1 MSKPDVNLL
10 YNLTKNQYN
19 NDGKVKSHN
28 KERGLQLKVKRKQM
42 VMLVLIAI
50 FAVLLVTTVITGKPS
65 DAEEYTSMA
74 YATVLSLLPPVIA
87 IGLALFTKEVYTSLL
102 AGILTGALLYA
113 NGNLE
118 TMLNT
123 IFFNEEGG
131 MIYKL
136 ADSWNVGILV
146 FLVMLGI
153 LVSLLNKAGGSAA
166 FGKWAS
172 KHIKTRIGA
181 QISVMVLGVLIFV
194 DDYFN
199 CLTVGSVM
207 RPVTDRHK
215 VSRAKLS
222 YIIDATAAPVCIIA
236 PISSWAAAV
245 TSSVPADSGI
255 NGFAVF
261 IQTIPYNLYA
271 ILTLVML
278 VAITLLRVDFGPM
291 KKHEMNAIAGDL
303 FTTPGRPYEGNEEEV
318 IKENSHVL
326 DLILPVVVLIAS
338 CIIALIYTGGF
349 VDGVSFVDAFAGSD
363 ASVGLVL
370 GGAVTLAFTFVYYM
384 MRDVLTFQEFTECI
398 PEGFKSMIAPI
409 MILTLAWTLS
419 GMTNLLG
426 AKVFVADLVEHSAR
440 GMQGFLPMIIF
451 LVAAFLAFAT
461 GTSWGTFSILIP
473 IVIGVFPSGQMMAI
487 SIASCLA
494 GAVCGDHCSP
504 ISDTTIMA
512 SAGGHCEHVNHVAT
526 QIPYVALVAAVCMVG
541 YFLIGV
547 LQAVGLPQLSLL
559 ALPVCAV
566 LLVAI
571 LFVIRA
577 KNGGKEEI

>member
-1 MSKPDVNLL
+1 M
-10 YNLTKNQYN
+10 
-19 NDGKVKSHN
+19 
-28 KERGLQLKVKRKQM
+28 KRKQIG
-42 VMLVLIAI
+42 MLI
-50 FAVLLVTTVITGKPS
+50 FLAVIVILLFVTANTSGVITDPENYQCS
-65 DAEEYTSMA
+65 V
-74 YATVLSLLPPVIA
+74 YATVFALLPPVIA
-87 IGLALFTKEVYTSLL
+87 IGLALITKEVYTSLL
-102 AGILTGALLYA
+102 AGIITGGLLYS
-113 NGNLE
+113 NFNLE
-118 TMLNT
+118 LMINT
-123 IFFNEEGG
+123 IFFQEDGG
-131 MIYKL
+131 MVYKL
-136 ADSWNVGILV
+136 ADAWNVGILV

-153 LVSLLNKAGGSAA
+153 LVSMLNKAGGSAA

-181 QISVMVLGVLIFV
+181 QISVMILGVLIFV

-245 TSSVPADSGI
+245 TSSVPEDSGI

-261 IQTIPYNLYA
+261 LQTIPYNLYA
-271 ILTLVML
+271 ILTLVMVLL
-278 VAITLLRVDFGPM
+278 VTVLRVDFGPM

-318 IKENSHVL
+318 INEKAHVL
-326 DLILPVVVLIAS
+326 DLILPVAVLIAS
-338 CIIALIYTGGF
+338 CIVTMVYTGGF
-349 VDGVSFVDAFAGSD
+349 FEGASFVDAFAASD

-370 GGAVTLAFTFVYYM
+370 GGAVTLVFTFIYYM
-384 MRDVLTFQEFTECI
+384 MRDVLSFEEFAKCI
-398 PEGFKSMIAPI
+398 PEGFQSMIAPI
-409 MILTLAWTLS
+409 LILTMAWTLS

-426 AKVFVADLVEHSAR
+426 AKYFVADLVANSASA
-440 GMQGFLPMIIF
+440 MQGFLPMIIF

-473 IVIGVFPSGQMMAI
+473 IVIGVFPEGQMMVI

-512 SAGGHCEHVNHVAT
+512 SAGGHCEHVNHVVT
-526 QIPYVALVAAVCMVG
+526 QLPYVLVVGSVCMVG
-541 YFLIGV
+541 YLLIGIFK
-547 LQAVGLPQLSLL
+547 AVGLDAIVWLT
-559 ALPVCAV
+559 LPICIV
-566 LLVAI
+566 LLCVV
-571 LFVIRA
+571 LFVIRT

>member
-1 MSKPDVNLL
+1 M
-10 YNLTKNQYN
+10 
-19 NDGKVKSHN
+19 
-28 KERGLQLKVKRKQM
+28 KRKQIG
-42 VMLVLIAI
+42 MLI
-50 FAVLLVTTVITGKPS
+50 FLAVIVILLFVTANTSGVITDPKNYQCGV
-65 DAEEYTSMA
+65 
-74 YATVLSLLPPVIA
+74 YATVFALLPPVIA
-87 IGLALFTKEVYTSLL
+87 IGLALITKEVYTSLL
-102 AGILTGALLYA
+102 AGIITGGLLYS
-113 NGNLE
+113 NFNLE
-118 TMLNT
+118 LMINT
-123 IFFNEEGG
+123 IFFQEDGG
-131 MIYKL
+131 MVYKL
-136 ADSWNVGILV
+136 ADAWNVGILV

-153 LVSLLNKAGGSAA
+153 LVSMLNKAGGSAA

-181 QISVMVLGVLIFV
+181 QISVMILGVLIFV

-245 TSSVPADSGI
+245 TSSVPEDSGI

-261 IQTIPYNLYA
+261 LQTIPYNLYA
-271 ILTLVML
+271 ILTLVMVLL
-278 VAITLLRVDFGPM
+278 VTVLRVDFGPM

-318 IKENSHVL
+318 INEKAHVL
-326 DLILPVVVLIAS
+326 DLILPVAVLIAS
-338 CIIALIYTGGF
+338 CIVAMVYTGGF
-349 VDGVSFVDAFAGSD
+349 FEGASFVDAFAASD

-370 GGAVTLAFTFVYYM
+370 GGAVTLVFTFIYYM
-384 MRDVLTFQEFTECI
+384 MRDVLSFEEFAKCI
-398 PEGFKSMIAPI
+398 PEGFQSMIAPI
-409 MILTLAWTLS
+409 LILTMAWTLS

-426 AKVFVADLVEHSAR
+426 AKYFVADLVANSASA
-440 GMQGFLPMIIF
+440 MQGFLPMIIF

-473 IVIGVFPSGQMMAI
+473 IVIGVFPEGQMMVI

-512 SAGGHCEHVNHVAT
+512 SAGGHCEHVNHVVT
-526 QIPYVALVAAVCMVG
+526 QLPYVLVVGSVCMVG
-541 YFLIGV
+541 YLLIGIFKV
-547 LQAVGLPQLSLL
+547 VGLDAIVWLT
-559 ALPVCAV
+559 LPICIV
-566 LLVAI
+566 LLCVV
-571 LFVIRA
+571 LFVIRT

>member
-1 MSKPDVNLL
+1 M
-10 YNLTKNQYN
+10 
-19 NDGKVKSHN
+19 
-28 KERGLQLKVKRKQM
+28 KRKQIG
-42 VMLVLIAI
+42 MLI
-50 FAVLLVTTVITGKPS
+50 FLAVIVILLFVTANTSGVITDPGN
-65 DAEEYTSMA
+65 YQCGV
-74 YATVLSLLPPVIA
+74 YATVFALLPPVIA
-87 IGLALFTKEVYTSLL
+87 IGLALITKEVYTSLL
-102 AGILTGALLYA
+102 AGIITGGLLYS
-113 NGNLE
+113 NFNLE
-118 TMLNT
+118 LMINT
-123 IFFNEEGG
+123 IFFQEDGG
-131 MIYKL
+131 MVYKL
-136 ADSWNVGILV
+136 ADAWNVGILV

-153 LVSLLNKAGGSAA
+153 LVSMLNKAGGSAA

-172 KHIKTRIGA
+172 KHIQTRIGA
-181 QISVMVLGVLIFV
+181 QISVMILGVLIFV

-245 TSSVPADSGI
+245 TSSVPEDSGI

-261 IQTIPYNLYA
+261 LQTIPYNLYA
-271 ILTLVML
+271 ILTLVMVLL
-278 VAITLLRVDFGPM
+278 VTVLRVDFGPM

-318 IKENSHVL
+318 INEKAHVL
-326 DLILPVVVLIAS
+326 DLILPVAVLIAS
-338 CIIALIYTGGF
+338 CIVTMVYTGGF
-349 VDGVSFVDAFAGSD
+349 FEGASFVDAFAASD

-370 GGAVTLAFTFVYYM
+370 GGAVTLVFTFIYYM
-384 MRDVLTFQEFTECI
+384 MRDVLSFEEFAKCI
-398 PEGFKSMIAPI
+398 PEGFQSMIAPI
-409 MILTLAWTLS
+409 LILTMAWTLS

-426 AKVFVADLVEHSAR
+426 AKYFVADLVANSASA
-440 GMQGFLPMIIF
+440 MQGFLPMIIF

-473 IVIGVFPSGQMMAI
+473 IVIGVFPEGQMMVI

-512 SAGGHCEHVNHVAT
+512 SAGGHCEHVNHVVT
-526 QIPYVALVAAVCMVG
+526 QLPYVLVVGSVCMVG
-541 YFLIGV
+541 YLLIGIFK
-547 LQAVGLPQLSLL
+547 AVGLDAIVWLT
-559 ALPVCAV
+559 LPICIV
-566 LLVAI
+566 LLCVV
-571 LFVIRA
+571 LFVIRT

>member
-1 MSKPDVNLL
+1 M
-10 YNLTKNQYN
+10 
-19 NDGKVKSHN
+19 
-28 KERGLQLKVKRKQM
+28 KRKQIG
-42 VMLVLIAI
+42 MLI
-50 FAVLLVTTVITGKPS
+50 FLAVIVILLFVTANTSGVITDPGN
-65 DAEEYTSMA
+65 YQCGV
-74 YATVLSLLPPVIA
+74 YATVFALLPPVIA
-87 IGLALFTKEVYTSLL
+87 IGLALITKEVYTSLL
-102 AGILTGALLYA
+102 AGIITGGLLYS
-113 NGNLE
+113 NFNLE
-118 TMLNT
+118 LMINT
-123 IFFNEEGG
+123 IFFQEDGG
-131 MIYKL
+131 MVYKL
-136 ADSWNVGILV
+136 ADAWNVGILV

-153 LVSLLNKAGGSAA
+153 LVSMLNKAGGSAA

-181 QISVMVLGVLIFV
+181 QISVMILGVLIFV

-245 TSSVPADSGI
+245 TSSVPEDSGI

-261 IQTIPYNLYA
+261 LQTIPYNLYA
-271 ILTLVML
+271 ILTLVMVLL
-278 VAITLLRVDFGPM
+278 VTVLRVDFGPM

-318 IKENSHVL
+318 INEKAHVL
-326 DLILPVVVLIAS
+326 DLILPVAVLIAS
-338 CIIALIYTGGF
+338 CIVAMVYTGGF
-349 VDGVSFVDAFAGSD
+349 FEGASFVDAFAASD

-370 GGAVTLAFTFVYYM
+370 GGAVTLVFTFIYYM
-384 MRDVLTFQEFTECI
+384 MRDVLSFEEFAKCI
-398 PEGFKSMIAPI
+398 PEGFQSMIAPI
-409 MILTLAWTLS
+409 LILTMAWTLS

-426 AKVFVADLVEHSAR
+426 AKYFVADLVANSASA
-440 GMQGFLPMIIF
+440 MQGFLPMIIF

-473 IVIGVFPSGQMMAI
+473 IVIGVFPEGQMMVI

-512 SAGGHCEHVNHVAT
+512 SAGGHCEHVNHVVT
-526 QIPYVALVAAVCMVG
+526 QLPYVFVVGSVCMVG
-541 YFLIGV
+541 YLLIGIFK
-547 LQAVGLPQLSLL
+547 AVGLDAIVWLT
-559 ALPVCAV
+559 LPICIV
-566 LLVAI
+566 LLCVV
-571 LFVIRA
+571 LFVIRT

>member
-1 MSKPDVNLL
+1 M
-10 YNLTKNQYN
+10 
-19 NDGKVKSHN
+19 
-28 KERGLQLKVKRKQM
+28 KRKQIG
-42 VMLVLIAI
+42 MLI
-50 FAVLLVTTVITGKPS
+50 FLAVIVILLFVTANTSGVITDPENYQCGV
-65 DAEEYTSMA
+65 
-74 YATVLSLLPPVIA
+74 YATVFALLPPVIA
-87 IGLALFTKEVYTSLL
+87 IGLALITKEVYTSLL
-102 AGILTGALLYA
+102 AGIITGGLLYS
-113 NGNLE
+113 NFNLE
-118 TMLNT
+118 LMINT
-123 IFFNEEGG
+123 IFFQEDGG
-131 MIYKL
+131 MVYKL
-136 ADSWNVGILV
+136 ADAWNVGILV

-153 LVSLLNKAGGSAA
+153 LVSMLNKAGGSAA

-181 QISVMVLGVLIFV
+181 QISVMILGVLIFV

-245 TSSVPADSGI
+245 TSSVPEDSGI
-255 NGFAVF
+255 SGFQLF
-261 IQTIPYNLYA
+261 LRTIPYNLYA
-271 ILTLVML
+271 ILTLVMVLL
-278 VAITLLRVDFGPM
+278 VTVLRVDFGPM

-318 IKENSHVL
+318 INEKAHVL
-326 DLILPVVVLIAS
+326 DLILPVAVLIAS
-338 CIIALIYTGGF
+338 CIVAMVYTGGF
-349 VDGVSFVDAFAGSD
+349 FEGASFVDAFAASD

-370 GGAVTLAFTFVYYM
+370 GGAVTLVFTFIYYM
-384 MRDVLTFQEFTECI
+384 MRDVLSFEEFAKCI
-398 PEGFKSMIAPI
+398 PEGFQSMIAPI
-409 MILTLAWTLS
+409 LILTMAWTLS

-426 AKVFVADLVEHSAR
+426 AKYFVADLVANSASA
-440 GMQGFLPMIIF
+440 MQGFLPMIIF

-473 IVIGVFPSGQMMAI
+473 IVIGVFPEGQMMVI

-512 SAGGHCEHVNHVAT
+512 SAGGHCEHVNHVVT
-526 QIPYVALVAAVCMVG
+526 QLPYVLVVGSVCMVG
-541 YFLIGV
+541 YLLIGIFK
-547 LQAVGLPQLSLL
+547 AVGLDAIVWLT
-559 ALPVCAV
+559 LPICIV
-566 LLVAI
+566 LLCVV
-571 LFVIRA
+571 LFVIRT

>member
-1 MSKPDVNLL
+1 MN
-10 YNLTKNQYN
+10 
-19 NDGKVKSHN
+19 
-28 KERGLQLKVKRKQM
+28 RKR
-42 VMLVLIAI
+42 VGMLI
-50 FAVLLVTTVITGKPS
+50 FIGILAVLCVVTAMTPGTITDP
-65 DAEEYTSMA
+65 ENYTCSS
-74 YATVLSLLPPVIA
+74 YATIVALLPPVIA
-87 IGLALFTKEVYTSLL
+87 IGLALITKEVYTSLL
-102 AGILTGALLYA
+102 AGIITGGLLYS
-113 NGNLE
+113 NFNLE
-118 TMLNT
+118 LMINT
-123 IFFNEEGG
+123 VFFQEDGG
-131 MIYKL
+131 MVSKL
-136 ADSWNVGILV
+136 ANSWNVGILV

-153 LVSLLNKAGGSAA
+153 LVSMLNKAGGSAA

-181 QISVMVLGVLIFV
+181 QISVMILGVLIFV

-245 TSSVPADSGI
+245 TSSVPEDAKI

-261 IQTIPYNLYA
+261 LQTIPYNLYA
-271 ILTLVML
+271 ILTLVMVVL
-278 VAITLLRVDFGPM
+278 VTLLRVDFGPM

-318 IKENSHVL
+318 VNEKAHVL
-326 DLILPVVVLIAS
+326 DLVLPVIVLITS
-338 CIIALIYTGGF
+338 CIIAMIYTGGF
-349 VDGVSFVDAFAGSD
+349 FQGTSFVEAFAGSD

-370 GGAVTLAFTFVYYM
+370 GGAVTLVFTFVYYM
-384 MRDVLTFQEFTECI
+384 MRDVLSFEEFAKCI
-398 PEGFKSMIAPI
+398 PEGFQSMIAPI
-409 MILTLAWTLS
+409 LILTMAWTLS

-426 AKVFVADLVEHSAR
+426 AKYFVADLVAHSAEA
-440 GMQGFLPMIIF
+440 MQGFLPMIIF

-473 IVIGVFPSGQMMAI
+473 IVMGVFPEGQMMVI
-487 SIASCLA
+487 SIAACLA

-512 SAGGHCEHVNHVAT
+512 SAGGHCEHVNHVVT
-526 QIPYVALVAAVCMVG
+526 QLPYVMVVAGVCLFG
-541 YFLIGV
+541 YMLIGIFMV
-547 LQAVGLPQLSLL
+547 AGLRAFTWLV
-559 ALPVCAV
+559 LPVCIV
-566 LLVAI
+566 ILVGLL
-571 LFVIRA
+571 FGIRS
-577 KNGGKEEI
+577 KTGGKEAI

>member
-1 MSKPDVNLL
+1 M
-10 YNLTKNQYN
+10 
-19 NDGKVKSHN
+19 
-28 KERGLQLKVKRKQM
+28 KRKQIG
-42 VMLVLIAI
+42 MLI
-50 FAVLLVTTVITGKPS
+50 FLAVIVILLFVTSNTSGVITDPENYQCGV
-65 DAEEYTSMA
+65 
-74 YATVLSLLPPVIA
+74 YATVFALLPPVIA
-87 IGLALFTKEVYTSLL
+87 IGLALITKEVYTSLL
-102 AGILTGALLYA
+102 AGIITGGLLYS
-113 NGNLE
+113 NFNLE
-118 TMLNT
+118 LMINT
-123 IFFNEEGG
+123 IFFQEDGG
-131 MIYKL
+131 MVYKL
-136 ADSWNVGILV
+136 ADAWNVGILV

-153 LVSLLNKAGGSAA
+153 LVSMLNKAGGSAA

-181 QISVMVLGVLIFV
+181 QISVMILGVLIFV

-245 TSSVPADSGI
+245 TSSVPEDSGI

-261 IQTIPYNLYA
+261 LQTIPYNLYA
-271 ILTLVML
+271 ILTLVMVLL
-278 VAITLLRVDFGPM
+278 VTVLRVDFGPM

-318 IKENSHVL
+318 INEKAHVL
-326 DLILPVVVLIAS
+326 DLILPVAVLIAS
-338 CIIALIYTGGF
+338 CIVTMVYTGGF
-349 VDGVSFVDAFAGSD
+349 FEGASFVDAFAASD

-370 GGAVTLAFTFVYYM
+370 GGAVTLVFTFIYYM
-384 MRDVLTFQEFTECI
+384 MRDVLSFEEFAKCI
-398 PEGFKSMIAPI
+398 PEGFQSMIAPI
-409 MILTLAWTLS
+409 LILTMAWTLS

-426 AKVFVADLVEHSAR
+426 AKYFVADLVANSASA
-440 GMQGFLPMIIF
+440 MQGFLPMIIF

-473 IVIGVFPSGQMMAI
+473 IVIGVFPDGQMMVI

-512 SAGGHCEHVNHVAT
+512 SAGGHCEHVNHVVT
-526 QIPYVALVAAVCMVG
+526 QLPYVLVVGSVCMVG
-541 YFLIGV
+541 YLLIGIFK
-547 LQAVGLPQLSLL
+547 AVGLDAIVWLT
-559 ALPVCAV
+559 LPICIV
-566 LLVAI
+566 LLCVV
-571 LFVIRA
+571 LFVIRT

>member
-1 MSKPDVNLL
+1 M
-10 YNLTKNQYN
+10 
-19 NDGKVKSHN
+19 
-28 KERGLQLKVKRKQM
+28 KRKQIG
-42 VMLVLIAI
+42 MLI
-50 FAVLLVTTVITGKPS
+50 FLAVIVILLFVTANTSGVITDPENYQCGV
-65 DAEEYTSMA
+65 
-74 YATVLSLLPPVIA
+74 YATVFALLPPVIA
-87 IGLALFTKEVYTSLL
+87 IGLALITKEVYTSLL
-102 AGILTGALLYA
+102 AGIITGGLLYS
-113 NGNLE
+113 NFNLE
-118 TMLNT
+118 LMINT
-123 IFFNEEGG
+123 IFFQEDGG
-131 MIYKL
+131 MVYKL
-136 ADSWNVGILV
+136 ADAWNVGILV

-153 LVSLLNKAGGSAA
+153 LVSMLNKAGGSAA

-181 QISVMVLGVLIFV
+181 QISVMILGVLIFV

-245 TSSVPADSGI
+245 TSSVPEDSGI

-261 IQTIPYNLYA
+261 LQTIPYNLYA
-271 ILTLVML
+271 ILTLVMVLL
-278 VAITLLRVDFGPM
+278 VTVLRVDFGPM

-318 IKENSHVL
+318 INEKAHVL
-326 DLILPVVVLIAS
+326 DLILPVAVLIAS
-338 CIIALIYTGGF
+338 CIVTMVYTGGF
-349 VDGVSFVDAFAGSD
+349 FEGASFVDAFAASD
-363 ASVGLVL
+363 ASVGLVV
-370 GGAVTLAFTFVYYM
+370 GGAVTLVFTFIYYM
-384 MRDVLTFQEFTECI
+384 MRDVLSFEEFAKCI
-398 PEGFKSMIAPI
+398 PEGFQSMIAPI
-409 MILTLAWTLS
+409 LILTMAWTLS

-426 AKVFVADLVEHSAR
+426 AKYFVADLVANSASA
-440 GMQGFLPMIIF
+440 MQGFLPMIIF

-473 IVIGVFPSGQMMAI
+473 IVIGVFPEGQMMVI

-512 SAGGHCEHVNHVAT
+512 SAGGHCEHVNHVVT
-526 QIPYVALVAAVCMVG
+526 QLPYVLVVGSVCMVG
-541 YFLIGV
+541 YLLIGIFK
-547 LQAVGLPQLSLL
+547 AVGLDAIVWLT
-559 ALPVCAV
+559 LPICIV
-566 LLVAI
+566 LLCVV
-571 LFVIRA
+571 LFVIRT

>member
-1 MSKPDVNLL
+1 MK
-10 YNLTKNQYN
+10 T
-19 NDGKVKSHN
+19 
-28 KERGLQLKVKRKQM
+28 KRKRIAM
-42 VMLVLIAI
+42 LAFIVMI
-50 FAVLLVTTVITGKPS
+50 AVLMIVTMQTPGTIADPENYQCQT
-65 DAEEYTSMA
+65 
-74 YATVLSLLPPVIA
+74 YATVFALLPPVIA
-87 IGLALFTKEVYTSLL
+87 IGLALITKEVYTSLL
-102 AGILTGALLYA
+102 AGIIAGGLLYS
-113 NGNLE
+113 NFNLE
-118 TMLNT
+118 LMLNT
-123 IFFNEEGG
+123 IFYQGEGG
-131 MIYKL
+131 MVMKL
-136 ADSWNVGILV
+136 SDSWNVGILV

-153 LVSLLNKAGGSAA
+153 LVSMLNKAGGSAA

-181 QISVMVLGVLIFV
+181 QISVMILGVLIFV

-245 TSSVPADSGI
+245 TSSVPEDSGI

-261 IQTIPYNLYA
+261 LQTIPYNLYA
-271 ILTLVML
+271 ILTLVMVFL
-278 VAITLLRVDFGPM
+278 VTVLRVDFGPM

-318 IKENSHVL
+318 INEKAHVL
-326 DLILPVVVLIAS
+326 DLILPVAVLIAS
-338 CIIALIYTGGF
+338 CIVAMVYTGGF
-349 VDGVSFVDAFAGSD
+349 FEGASFVDAFAASD

-370 GGAVTLAFTFVYYM
+370 GGAVTLVFTFIYYM
-384 MRDVLTFQEFTECI
+384 MRDVLSFEEFAKCI
-398 PEGFKSMIAPI
+398 PEGFQSMIAPI
-409 MILTLAWTLS
+409 LILTMAWTLS

-426 AKVFVADLVEHSAR
+426 AKYFVADLVANSASA
-440 GMQGFLPMIIF
+440 MQGFLPMIIF

-473 IVIGVFPSGQMMAI
+473 IVIGVFPEGQMMVI

-512 SAGGHCEHVNHVAT
+512 SAGGHCEHVNHVVT
-526 QIPYVALVAAVCMVG
+526 QLPYVLVVGSVCMVG
-541 YFLIGV
+541 YLLIGIFK
-547 LQAVGLPQLSLL
+547 AVGLDAIVWLT
-559 ALPVCAV
+559 LPICIV
-566 LLVAI
+566 LLCVV
-571 LFVIRA
+571 LFVIRT

>member
-1 MSKPDVNLL
+1 M
-10 YNLTKNQYN
+10 
-19 NDGKVKSHN
+19 
-28 KERGLQLKVKRKQM
+28 KRKQIG
-42 VMLVLIAI
+42 MLI
-50 FAVLLVTTVITGKPS
+50 FLAVIVILLFVTANTSGVITDPENYQCGV
-65 DAEEYTSMA
+65 
-74 YATVLSLLPPVIA
+74 YATVFALLPPVIA
-87 IGLALFTKEVYTSLL
+87 IGLALITKEVYTSLL
-102 AGILTGALLYA
+102 AGIITGGLLYS
-113 NGNLE
+113 NFNLE
-118 TMLNT
+118 LMINT
-123 IFFNEEGG
+123 IFFQEDGG
-131 MIYKL
+131 MVYKL
-136 ADSWNVGILV
+136 ADAWNVGILV

-153 LVSLLNKAGGSAA
+153 LVSMLNKAGGSAA

-181 QISVMVLGVLIFV
+181 QISVMILGVLIFV

-215 VSRAKLS
+215 VSRAKVS

-245 TSSVPADSGI
+245 TSSVPEDSGI

-261 IQTIPYNLYA
+261 LQTIPYNLYA
-271 ILTLVML
+271 ILTLVMVLL
-278 VAITLLRVDFGPM
+278 VTVLRVDFGPM

-318 IKENSHVL
+318 INEKAHVL
-326 DLILPVVVLIAS
+326 DLILPVAVLIAS
-338 CIIALIYTGGF
+338 CIVAMVYTGGF
-349 VDGVSFVDAFAGSD
+349 FEGASFVDAFAASD

-370 GGAVTLAFTFVYYM
+370 GGAVTLVFTFIYYM
-384 MRDVLTFQEFTECI
+384 MRDVLSFEEFAKCI
-398 PEGFKSMIAPI
+398 PEGFQSMIAPI
-409 MILTLAWTLS
+409 LILTMAWTLS

-426 AKVFVADLVEHSAR
+426 AKYFVADLVANSASA
-440 GMQGFLPMIIF
+440 MQGFLPMIIF

-473 IVIGVFPSGQMMAI
+473 IVIGVFPEGQMMVI

-512 SAGGHCEHVNHVAT
+512 SAGGHCEHVNHVVT
-526 QIPYVALVAAVCMVG
+526 QLPYVLVVGSVCMVG
-541 YFLIGV
+541 YLLIGIFK
-547 LQAVGLPQLSLL
+547 AVGLDAIVWLT
-559 ALPVCAV
+559 LPICIV
-566 LLVAI
+566 LLCVV
-571 LFVIRA
+571 LFVIRT

>member
-1 MSKPDVNLL
+1 M
-10 YNLTKNQYN
+10 
-19 NDGKVKSHN
+19 
-28 KERGLQLKVKRKQM
+28 LKIKKKQIG
-42 VMLVLIAI
+42 MLVFIAI
-50 FAVLLVTTVITGKPS
+50 IVGLMIVTARTPGDIADVENYQCST
-65 DAEEYTSMA
+65 
-74 YATVLSLLPPVIA
+74 YASILSLLPPVIA
-87 IGLALFTKEVYTSLL
+87 IGLALITKEVYTSLL
-102 AGILTGALLYA
+102 AGIITGGLLYS
-113 NGNLE
+113 NFNLE
-118 TMLNT
+118 LMVNT
-123 IFFNEEGG
+123 IFFQEEGG
-131 MIYKL
+131 MVFKL
-136 ADSWNVGILV
+136 ADSWNVGILI

-181 QISVMVLGVLIFV
+181 QISVMILGILIFV

-245 TSSVPADSGI
+245 TSSVPEDSGI

-261 IQTIPYNLYA
+261 LQTIPYNFYA
-271 ILTLVML
+271 LLTLVMIL
-278 VAITLLRVDFGPM
+278 MLTILRVDYGPM
-291 KKHEMNAIAGDL
+291 RKHEINAIAGDL
-303 FTTPGRPYEGNEEEV
+303 FTTPGRPYEDNEEEV
-318 IKENSHVL
+318 VKENAHVL
-326 DLILPVVVLIAS
+326 DLILPVAVLIAS
-338 CIIALIYTGGF
+338 CIMAMVYTGGF
-349 VDGVSFVDAFAGSD
+349 FDGVSFIDAFADSD

-370 GGAVTLAFTFVYYM
+370 GGAITLVFTFIYFM
-384 MRDVLTFQEFTECI
+384 MRDILSFKEFTECI
-398 PEGFKSMIAPI
+398 PEGFKAMIAPI
-409 MILTLAWTLS
+409 LILTMAWTLS

-426 AKVFVADLVEHSAR
+426 AKVYVADIVSGSATS
-440 GMQGFLPMIIF
+440 MQGFLPMIIF

-473 IVIGVFPSGQMMAI
+473 IVMGVFPSGQMMVI

-526 QIPYVALVAAVCMVG
+526 QLPYAITVAGVCLFG
-541 YFLIGV
+541 YMIIGI
-547 LQAVGLPQLSLL
+547 LQAVGLAAVSWL
-559 ALPVCAV
+559 ALPISIAV
-566 LLVAI
+566 LIIVLLI
-571 LFVIRA
+571 IRSRT
-577 KNGGKEEI
+577 GREDI

>member
-1 MSKPDVNLL
+1 M
-10 YNLTKNQYN
+10 
-19 NDGKVKSHN
+19 
-28 KERGLQLKVKRKQM
+28 KRKQIG
-42 VMLVLIAI
+42 MLI
-50 FAVLLVTTVITGKPS
+50 FLAVIVILLFVTANTSGVITDPENYQCGV
-65 DAEEYTSMA
+65 
-74 YATVLSLLPPVIA
+74 YATVFALLPPVIA
-87 IGLALFTKEVYTSLL
+87 IGLALITKEVYTSLL
-102 AGILTGALLYA
+102 AGIITGGLLYS
-113 NGNLE
+113 NFNLE
-118 TMLNT
+118 LMINT
-123 IFFNEEGG
+123 IFFQEDGG
-131 MIYKL
+131 MVYKL
-136 ADSWNVGILV
+136 ADAWNVGILV

-153 LVSLLNKAGGSAA
+153 LVSMLNKAGGSAA

-181 QISVMVLGVLIFV
+181 QISVMILGVLIFV

-245 TSSVPADSGI
+245 TSSVPEDSGI

-261 IQTIPYNLYA
+261 LQTIPYNLYA
-271 ILTLVML
+271 ILTLVMVLL
-278 VAITLLRVDFGPM
+278 VTLLRVDFGPM

-318 IKENSHVL
+318 INEKAHVL
-326 DLILPVVVLIAS
+326 DLILPVAVLIAS
-338 CIIALIYTGGF
+338 CIVAMVYTGGF
-349 VDGVSFVDAFAGSD
+349 FEGASFVDAFAASD

-370 GGAVTLAFTFVYYM
+370 GGAVTLVFTFIYYM
-384 MRDVLTFQEFTECI
+384 MRDVLSFEEFAKCI
-398 PEGFKSMIAPI
+398 PEGFQSMIAPI
-409 MILTLAWTLS
+409 LILTMAWTLS

-426 AKVFVADLVEHSAR
+426 AKYFVADLVANSASA
-440 GMQGFLPMIIF
+440 MQGFLPMIIF

-473 IVIGVFPSGQMMAI
+473 IVIGVFPEGQMMVI

-512 SAGGHCEHVNHVAT
+512 SAGGHCEHVNHVVT
-526 QIPYVALVAAVCMVG
+526 QLPYVLVVGSVCMVG
-541 YFLIGV
+541 YLLIGIFKV
-547 LQAVGLPQLSLL
+547 VGLDAIVWLT
-559 ALPVCAV
+559 LPICIV
-566 LLVAI
+566 LLCVV
-571 LFVIRA
+571 LFVIRT

>member
-1 MSKPDVNLL
+1 M
-10 YNLTKNQYN
+10 
-19 NDGKVKSHN
+19 
-28 KERGLQLKVKRKQM
+28 KRKQIG
-42 VMLVLIAI
+42 MLI
-50 FAVLLVTTVITGKPS
+50 FLAVIVILLFVTANTSGVITDPENYQCGV
-65 DAEEYTSMA
+65 
-74 YATVLSLLPPVIA
+74 YATVFALLPPVIA
-87 IGLALFTKEVYTSLL
+87 IGLALITKEVYTSLL
-102 AGILTGALLYA
+102 AGIITGGLLYS
-113 NGNLE
+113 NFNLE
-118 TMLNT
+118 LMINT
-123 IFFNEEGG
+123 IFFQEDGG
-131 MIYKL
+131 MVYKL
-136 ADSWNVGILV
+136 ADAWNVGILV

-153 LVSLLNKAGGSAA
+153 LVSMLNKAGGSAA

-181 QISVMVLGVLIFV
+181 QISVMILGVLIFV

-245 TSSVPADSGI
+245 TSSVPEDSGI

-261 IQTIPYNLYA
+261 LQMIPYNLYA
-271 ILTLVML
+271 ILTLVMVLL
-278 VAITLLRVDFGPM
+278 VTVLRVDFGPM

-318 IKENSHVL
+318 INEKAHVL
-326 DLILPVVVLIAS
+326 DLILPVAVLIAS
-338 CIIALIYTGGF
+338 CIVAMVYTGGF
-349 VDGVSFVDAFAGSD
+349 FEGASFVDAFAASD

-370 GGAVTLAFTFVYYM
+370 GGAVTLVFTFIYYM
-384 MRDVLTFQEFTECI
+384 MRDVLSFEEFAKCI
-398 PEGFKSMIAPI
+398 PEGFQSMIAPI
-409 MILTLAWTLS
+409 LILTMAWTLS

-426 AKVFVADLVEHSAR
+426 AKYFVADLVANSASA
-440 GMQGFLPMIIF
+440 MQGFLPMIIF

-473 IVIGVFPSGQMMAI
+473 IVIGVFPEGQMMVI

-512 SAGGHCEHVNHVAT
+512 SAGGHCEHVNHVVT
-526 QIPYVALVAAVCMVG
+526 QLPYVLVVGSVCMVG
-541 YFLIGV
+541 YLLIGIFK
-547 LQAVGLPQLSLL
+547 AVGLDAIVWLT
-559 ALPVCAV
+559 LPICIV
-566 LLVAI
+566 LLCVV
-571 LFVIRA
+571 LFVIRT

>member
-1 MSKPDVNLL
+1 M
-10 YNLTKNQYN
+10 
-19 NDGKVKSHN
+19 
-28 KERGLQLKVKRKQM
+28 KRKQIG
-42 VMLVLIAI
+42 MLI
-50 FAVLLVTTVITGKPS
+50 FLAVIVILLFVTANTSGVITDPENYQCGV
-65 DAEEYTSMA
+65 
-74 YATVLSLLPPVIA
+74 YATVFALLPPVIA
-87 IGLALFTKEVYTSLL
+87 IGLALITKEVYTSLL
-102 AGILTGALLYA
+102 AGIITGGLLYS
-113 NGNLE
+113 NFNLE
-118 TMLNT
+118 LMINT
-123 IFFNEEGG
+123 IFFQEDGG
-131 MIYKL
+131 MVYKL
-136 ADSWNVGILV
+136 ADAWNVGILV

-153 LVSLLNKAGGSAA
+153 LVSMLNKAGGSAA

-181 QISVMVLGVLIFV
+181 QISVMILGVLIFV

-245 TSSVPADSGI
+245 TSSVPEDSGI

-261 IQTIPYNLYA
+261 LQTIPYNLYA
-271 ILTLVML
+271 ILTLVMVLL
-278 VAITLLRVDFGPM
+278 VTVLRVDFGPM

-318 IKENSHVL
+318 INEKAHVL
-326 DLILPVVVLIAS
+326 DLILPVAVLIAS
-338 CIIALIYTGGF
+338 CIVAMVYTGGF
-349 VDGVSFVDAFAGSD
+349 FEGASFVDAFAASD

-370 GGAVTLAFTFVYYM
+370 GGAVTLVFTFIYYM
-384 MRDVLTFQEFTECI
+384 MRDVLSFEEFAKCI
-398 PEGFKSMIAPI
+398 PEGFQSMIAPI
-409 MILTLAWTLS
+409 LILTMAWTLS

-426 AKVFVADLVEHSAR
+426 AKYFVADLVANSASA
-440 GMQGFLPMIIF
+440 MQGFLPMIIF

-473 IVIGVFPSGQMMAI
+473 IVIGVFPEGQMMVI

-512 SAGGHCEHVNHVAT
+512 SAGGHCEHVNHVVT
-526 QIPYVALVAAVCMVG
+526 QLPYVFVVGSVCMVG
-541 YFLIGV
+541 YLLIGIFK
-547 LQAVGLPQLSLL
+547 AVGLDAIVWLT
-559 ALPVCAV
+559 LPICIV
-566 LLVAI
+566 LLCVV
-571 LFVIRA
+571 LFVIRT

>member
-1 MSKPDVNLL
+1 M
-10 YNLTKNQYN
+10 
-19 NDGKVKSHN
+19 
-28 KERGLQLKVKRKQM
+28 KRKQIG
-42 VMLVLIAI
+42 MLILL
-50 FAVLLVTTVITGKPS
+50 AVIVILLFVTANTSGVITDPENYQCGV
-65 DAEEYTSMA
+65 
-74 YATVLSLLPPVIA
+74 YATVFALLPPVIA
-87 IGLALFTKEVYTSLL
+87 IGLALITKEVYTSLL
-102 AGILTGALLYA
+102 AGIITGGLLYS
-113 NGNLE
+113 NFNLE
-118 TMLNT
+118 LMINT
-123 IFFNEEGG
+123 IFFQEDGG
-131 MIYKL
+131 MVYKL
-136 ADSWNVGILV
+136 ADAWNVGILV

-153 LVSLLNKAGGSAA
+153 LVSMLNKAGGSAA

-181 QISVMVLGVLIFV
+181 QISVMILGVLIFV

-245 TSSVPADSGI
+245 TSSVPEDSGI

-261 IQTIPYNLYA
+261 LQTIPYNLYA
-271 ILTLVML
+271 ILTLVMVLL
-278 VAITLLRVDFGPM
+278 VTVLRVDFGPM

-318 IKENSHVL
+318 INEKAHVL
-326 DLILPVVVLIAS
+326 DLILPVAVLIAS
-338 CIIALIYTGGF
+338 CIVAMVYTGGF
-349 VDGVSFVDAFAGSD
+349 FEGASFVDAFAASD

-370 GGAVTLAFTFVYYM
+370 GGAVTLVFTFIYYM
-384 MRDVLTFQEFTECI
+384 MRDVLSFEEFAKCI
-398 PEGFKSMIAPI
+398 PEGFQSMIAPI
-409 MILTLAWTLS
+409 LILTMAWTLS

-426 AKVFVADLVEHSAR
+426 AKYFVADLVANSASA
-440 GMQGFLPMIIF
+440 MQGFLPMIIF

-473 IVIGVFPSGQMMAI
+473 IVIGVFPEGQMMVI

-512 SAGGHCEHVNHVAT
+512 SAGGHCEHVNHVVT
-526 QIPYVALVAAVCMVG
+526 QLPYVLVVGSVCMVG
-541 YFLIGV
+541 YLLIGIFK
-547 LQAVGLPQLSLL
+547 AVGLDAIVWLT
-559 ALPVCAV
+559 LPICIV
-566 LLVAI
+566 LLCVV
-571 LFVIRA
+571 LFVIRT

>member
-1 MSKPDVNLL
+1 M
-10 YNLTKNQYN
+10 
-19 NDGKVKSHN
+19 
-28 KERGLQLKVKRKQM
+28 KRKQIG
-42 VMLVLIAI
+42 MLI
-50 FAVLLVTTVITGKPS
+50 FLAVIVILLFVTANTSGVITDPGN
-65 DAEEYTSMA
+65 YQCGV
-74 YATVLSLLPPVIA
+74 YATVFALLPPVIA
-87 IGLALFTKEVYTSLL
+87 IGLALITKEVYTSLL
-102 AGILTGALLYA
+102 AGIITGGLLYS
-113 NGNLE
+113 NFNLE
-118 TMLNT
+118 LMINT
-123 IFFNEEGG
+123 IFFQEDGG
-131 MIYKL
+131 MVYKL
-136 ADSWNVGILV
+136 ADAWNVGILV

-153 LVSLLNKAGGSAA
+153 LVSMLNKAGGSAA

-181 QISVMVLGVLIFV
+181 QISVMILGVLIFV

-245 TSSVPADSGI
+245 TSSVPEDSGI

-261 IQTIPYNLYA
+261 LQTIPYNLYA
-271 ILTLVML
+271 ILTLVMVLL
-278 VAITLLRVDFGPM
+278 VTVLRVDFGPM

-318 IKENSHVL
+318 INEKAHVL
-326 DLILPVVVLIAS
+326 DLILPVAVLIAS
-338 CIIALIYTGGF
+338 CIVTMVYTGGF
-349 VDGVSFVDAFAGSD
+349 FEGASFVDAFAASD

-370 GGAVTLAFTFVYYM
+370 GGAVTLVFTFIYYM
-384 MRDVLTFQEFTECI
+384 MRDVLSFEEFAKCI
-398 PEGFKSMIAPI
+398 PEGFQSMIAPI
-409 MILTLAWTLS
+409 LILTMAWTLS

-426 AKVFVADLVEHSAR
+426 AKYFVADLVANSASA
-440 GMQGFLPMIIF
+440 MQGFLPMIIF
-451 LVAAFLAFAT
+451 LGAAFLAFAT

-473 IVIGVFPSGQMMAI
+473 IVIGVFPEGQMMVI

-512 SAGGHCEHVNHVAT
+512 SAGGHCEHVNHVVT
-526 QIPYVALVAAVCMVG
+526 QLPYVLVVGSVCMVG
-541 YFLIGV
+541 YLLIGIFK
-547 LQAVGLPQLSLL
+547 AVGLDAIVWLT
-559 ALPVCAV
+559 LPICIV
-566 LLVAI
+566 LLCVV
-571 LFVIRA
+571 LFVIRT

>member
-1 MSKPDVNLL
+1 M
-10 YNLTKNQYN
+10 
-19 NDGKVKSHN
+19 
-28 KERGLQLKVKRKQM
+28 KRKQIG
-42 VMLVLIAI
+42 MLI
-50 FAVLLVTTVITGKPS
+50 FLAVIVILLFVTANTSGVITDPENYQCGV
-65 DAEEYTSMA
+65 
-74 YATVLSLLPPVIA
+74 YATVFAMLPPVIA
-87 IGLALFTKEVYTSLL
+87 IGLALITKEVYTSLL
-102 AGILTGALLYA
+102 AGIITGGLLYS
-113 NGNLE
+113 NFNLE
-118 TMLNT
+118 LMINT
-123 IFFNEEGG
+123 IFFQEDGG
-131 MIYKL
+131 MVYKL
-136 ADSWNVGILV
+136 ADAWNVGILV

-153 LVSLLNKAGGSAA
+153 LVSMLNKAGGSAA

-181 QISVMVLGVLIFV
+181 QISVMILGVLIFV

-245 TSSVPADSGI
+245 TSSVPEDSGI

-261 IQTIPYNLYA
+261 LQTIPYNLYA
-271 ILTLVML
+271 ILTLVMVLL
-278 VAITLLRVDFGPM
+278 VTVLRVDFGPM

-318 IKENSHVL
+318 INEKAHVL
-326 DLILPVVVLIAS
+326 DLILPVAVLIAS
-338 CIIALIYTGGF
+338 CIVTMVYTGGF
-349 VDGVSFVDAFAGSD
+349 FEGASFVDAFAASD

-370 GGAVTLAFTFVYYM
+370 GGAVTLVFTFIYYM
-384 MRDVLTFQEFTECI
+384 MRDVLSFEEFAKCI
-398 PEGFKSMIAPI
+398 PEGFQSMIAPI
-409 MILTLAWTLS
+409 LILTMAWTLS

-426 AKVFVADLVEHSAR
+426 AKYFVADLVANSASA
-440 GMQGFLPMIIF
+440 MQGFLPMIIF

-473 IVIGVFPSGQMMAI
+473 IVIGVFPEGQMMVI

-512 SAGGHCEHVNHVAT
+512 SAGGHCEHVNHVVT
-526 QIPYVALVAAVCMVG
+526 QLPYVLVVGSVCMVG
-541 YFLIGV
+541 YLLIGIFK
-547 LQAVGLPQLSLL
+547 AVGLDAIVWLT
-559 ALPVCAV
+559 LPICIV
-566 LLVAI
+566 LLCVV
-571 LFVIRA
+571 LFVIRT

>member
-1 MSKPDVNLL
+1 M
-10 YNLTKNQYN
+10 
-19 NDGKVKSHN
+19 
-28 KERGLQLKVKRKQM
+28 KRKQIG
-42 VMLVLIAI
+42 MLI
-50 FAVLLVTTVITGKPS
+50 FLAVIVILLFVTENTSGVITDPENYQCGV
-65 DAEEYTSMA
+65 
-74 YATVLSLLPPVIA
+74 YATVFALLPPVIA
-87 IGLALFTKEVYTSLL
+87 IGLALITKEVYTSLL
-102 AGILTGALLYA
+102 AGIITGGLLYS
-113 NGNLE
+113 NFNLE
-118 TMLNT
+118 LMINT
-123 IFFNEEGG
+123 IFFQEDGG
-131 MIYKL
+131 MVYKL
-136 ADSWNVGILV
+136 ADAWNVGILV

-153 LVSLLNKAGGSAA
+153 LVSMLNKAGGSAA

-181 QISVMVLGVLIFV
+181 QISVMILGVLIFV

-245 TSSVPADSGI
+245 TSSVPEDSGI

-261 IQTIPYNLYA
+261 LQTIPYNLYA
-271 ILTLVML
+271 ILTLVMVLL
-278 VAITLLRVDFGPM
+278 VTVLRVDFGPM

-318 IKENSHVL
+318 INEKAHVL
-326 DLILPVVVLIAS
+326 DLILPVAVLIAS
-338 CIIALIYTGGF
+338 CIVAMVYTGGF
-349 VDGVSFVDAFAGSD
+349 FEGASFVDAFAASD

-370 GGAVTLAFTFVYYM
+370 GGAVTLVFTFIYYM
-384 MRDVLTFQEFTECI
+384 MRDVLSFEEFAKCI
-398 PEGFKSMIAPI
+398 PEGFQSMIAPI
-409 MILTLAWTLS
+409 LILTMAWTLS

-426 AKVFVADLVEHSAR
+426 AKYFVADLVANSASA
-440 GMQGFLPMIIF
+440 MQGFLPMIIF

-473 IVIGVFPSGQMMAI
+473 IVIGVFPEGQMMVI

-512 SAGGHCEHVNHVAT
+512 SAGGHCEHVNHVVT
-526 QIPYVALVAAVCMVG
+526 QLPYVLVVGSVCMVG
-541 YFLIGV
+541 YLLIGIFKV
-547 LQAVGLPQLSLL
+547 VGLDAIVWLT
-559 ALPVCAV
+559 LPICIV
-566 LLVAI
+566 LLCVV
-571 LFVIRA
+571 LFVIRT